1 MKCWTVTVLWQSRFS
16 RYGSRHLSLSGTLSS
31 LTWRTCRTAVCE
43 ESHGFSV
50 VSLWIFGSFQD
61 LSQVGDNQH
70 FFAAA
75 FPKIVEDLDVAG
87 YDLGTDG
94 NKLRSGEII
103 DKVAVHGTL
112 TAVLQHLKYFLV
124 LSSSWS
130 PAYLFFIIEDSN
142 SHHYGWI
149 GEGKE
154 GRFRESCFFVKINW
168 GFLSPWTDKGCR
180 GSNFRHLEREI
191 QAT

>member
-1 MKCWTVTVLWQSRFS
+1 MYFRSSTKILSHKVKQECYHPVLNISMKCWTVTVLWQSRFS

-31 LTWRTCRTAVCE
+31 LTWRTCRTAACE

-75 FPKIVEDLDVAG
+75 FPQIVEDPDVAG

-103 DKVAVHGTL
+103 DKVVVRGTL
-112 TAVLQHLKYFLV
+112 TAVLQHLKYFPE

-130 PAYLFFIIEDSN
+130 PAYLFFIIED
-142 SHHYGWI
+142 
-149 GEGKE
+149 
-154 GRFRESCFFVKINW
+154 
-168 GFLSPWTDKGCR
+168 
-180 GSNFRHLEREI
+180 
-191 QAT
+191 

>member
-1 MKCWTVTVLWQSRFS
+1 M
-16 RYGSRHLSLSGTLSS
+16 
-31 LTWRTCRTAVCE
+31 
-43 ESHGFSV
+43 

-112 TAVLQHLKYFLV
+112 TAVLQLLKYFPV

-130 PAYLFFIIEDSN
+130 PAYLFFIIED
-142 SHHYGWI
+142 
-149 GEGKE
+149 
-154 GRFRESCFFVKINW
+154 
-168 GFLSPWTDKGCR
+168 
-180 GSNFRHLEREI
+180 
-191 QAT
+191 